1 MIAEKYSQ
9 EVFKNACVIT
19 KSINKDKSVRVEL
32 EENGDFAVTWR
43 FFYYTD
49 ARNMKESAFAMKR
62 AAKDTAETF
71 DDISLDTPQL
81 MVLSQA

>member
-32 EENGDFAVTWR
+32 EENGDFCS
-43 FFYYTD
+43 YMEILLLY
-49 ARNMKESAFAMKR
+49 
-62 AAKDTAETF
+62 
-71 DDISLDTPQL
+71 
-81 MVLSQA
+81 

>member
-1 MIAEKYSQ
+1 M
-9 EVFKNACVIT
+9 VI
-19 KSINKDKSVRVEL
+19 
-32 EENGDFAVTWR
+32 FAVTWR